1 MNFKRQRL
9 VGGHRVRKC
18 QTCRDRKV
26 NCDKQEPFCNA
37 CTTRGLLCHGY
48 TGPDTFIYVNLSD
61 HPAPRSS
68 SESNTLTPL
77 RTQANRIR
85 VPALILRQRQT
96 ATAPNPVPLT
106 AWTPDPVWN
115 YREFFLSRLVGNA
128 ARVPTSGL
136 AALLCDF
143 LNQPSRPGTAG
154 YKCMEALTTGYYLM
168 RTAGPGACVQ
178 GIEAY
183 DHAIHAIQAVVN
195 GPCAMACEP
204 DILLSIMS
212 LCLYENIIVTRPR
225 SWVTHYQGISKMIEL
240 HGPDHYRS
248 GYNRSLLLAFRYTII
263 VSAGTLR
270 QRCFLAEPGWRQAI
284 QLSEAEARDPFETIL
299 NIAVEVP
306 GLLYGVDRLTS
317 GLLANMEVVVLSAT
331 LERTMLELQEWRYT
345 LFRSGGSSSVHNL
358 DVVSALAFYH
368 MVFLLLEDL
377 CYQLQVP
384 WLPAA
389 SVLPTPLNGRPSTI
403 RAQHK
408 HLVAS
413 QILHLAEQS
422 INADTRIYGVLR
434 FIMAL
439 HVAHDHLLLGSLE
452 MHALN
457 NLMNTVMAGEH
468 GFQMARRHDGQYTS
482 FADCLE
488 TEEEEELS

>member
-1 MNFKRQRL
+1 
-9 VGGHRVRKC
+9 
-18 QTCRDRKV
+18 
-26 NCDKQEPFCNA
+26 
-37 CTTRGLLCHGY
+37 
-48 TGPDTFIYVNLSD
+48 
-61 HPAPRSS
+61 
-68 SESNTLTPL
+68 
-77 RTQANRIR
+77 
-85 VPALILRQRQT
+85 
-96 ATAPNPVPLT
+96 
-106 AWTPDPVWN
+106 
-115 YREFFLSRLVGNA
+115 
-128 ARVPTSGL
+128 
-136 AALLCDF
+136 
-143 LNQPSRPGTAG
+143 
-154 YKCMEALTTGYYLM
+154 
-168 RTAGPGACVQ
+168 
-178 GIEAY
+178 
-183 DHAIHAIQAVVN
+183 
-195 GPCAMACEP
+195 
-204 DILLSIMS
+204 
-212 LCLYENIIVTRPR
+212 
-225 SWVTHYQGISKMIEL
+225 
-240 HGPDHYRS
+240 
-248 GYNRSLLLAFRYTII
+248 
-263 VSAGTLR
+263 
-270 QRCFLAEPGWRQAI
+270 
-284 QLSEAEARDPFETIL
+284 
-299 NIAVEVP
+299 
-306 GLLYGVDRLTS
+306 
-317 GLLANMEVVVLSAT
+317 MEVAVLSAT
-331 LERTMLELQEWRYT
+331 LERTMLALQEWRYT
-345 LFRSGGSSSVHNL
+345 LFRSGGSSSVHNP
-358 DVVSALAFYH
+358 DMMSALAFYH